1 MCKFG
6 AKNLLGG
13 WTVALFGLWFV
24 CGWIGPVFADEPSF
38 VRSPEKGSSCIELP
52 DGAYWRVTP
61 EWLWFLAI
69 EEAERP
75 SVEDVEAFDRS
86 QKVFLDRLF
95 AGLDARFTT
104 WNKKNPRLVG
114 ALQNLLADVA
124 AMARLYDPTR
134 EYKFSFHKS
143 IQLRLQTF
151 LKSRRFERTA
161 KRLTPAP
168 VPPEP
173 SSDARKAREYAR
185 IYAVNLAREEGWV
198 QAAILLHLVRSEPE
212 LRESLETYH
221 EHARALH
228 DASPHWA
235 RLIEAGKGL
244 SFALPQDIENE
255 ENLEAL
261 QRAYEASED
270 EQTPRALGASGG
282 PAWKPFE
289 VLAFEGADFTR
300 EIPESWQGR
309 PGPWSGALSLLAEA
323 GYRRLESRRE
333 MDRIEKAP
341 LRHPEIWESCLGLAK
356 LEEDF
361 SPQSVAACF
370 VHRVSVTSR
379 SMDDRVTD
387 RPMKFAA
394 RAETYAA
401 LANLAQKA
409 SVLVPNPKRD
419 IWWSWAGRFT
429 QLARLSQESGGK
441 EFVLPASLGWKPE
454 KMPDLGLPMLWRISG
469 GGSGET
475 SSARLGLA
483 FRRCR
488 VWSFES
494 KSEDL
499 ENDSAI
505 ELFVEY
511 GESGGGYPLQG
522 DKAIFEA
529 SRYLPLPYL
538 ED

>member
-13 WTVALFGLWFV
+13 WTVALLGLWLV

-38 VRSPEKGSSCIELP
+38 ERPSENGSSCTELP
-52 DGAYWRVTP
+52 DGASWRVTP
-61 EWLWFLAI
+61 EWLWFLAL

-75 SVEDVEAFDRS
+75 SVEEAEAFDRS

-95 AGLDARFTT
+95 TALDARFTT

-114 ALQNLLADVA
+114 GLQNLLADVA

-185 IYAVNLAREEGWV
+185 MYSINLAREEGWV

-212 LRESLETYH
+212 LREALETYH
-221 EHARALH
+221 DHARALH
-228 DASPHWA
+228 DASPHWD
-235 RLIEAGKGL
+235 RLIEAGKSL

-261 QRAYEASED
+261 QRAYEANEGD
-270 EQTPRALGASGG
+270 RVPGTLGAGGG
-282 PAWKPFE
+282 PAWKPFA
-289 VLAFEGADFTR
+289 VLTFEGADFTR
-300 EIPESWQGR
+300 DIPESWQGR

-333 MDRIEKAP
+333 MDRIGKAP
-341 LRHPEIWESCLGLAK
+341 LGHPEIWEPCLGLAK

-370 VHRVSVTSR
+370 VHRVSVASR
-379 SMDDRVTD
+379 NGGDSVGEQ
-387 RPMKFAA
+387 PMKFAA
-394 RAETYAA
+394 RAKTYAA
-401 LANLAQKA
+401 LADLAQKA

-419 IWWSWAGRFT
+419 IWWRWAGRFT
-429 QLARLSQESGGK
+429 QLARLSQESGG
-441 EFVLPASLGWKPE
+441 EDFVPPPSLGWEPE
-454 KMPDLGLPMLWRISG
+454 RKPDLGLPMLWRISG

-475 SSARLGLA
+475 SSARLGMA
-483 FRRCR
+483 FWRCR
-488 VWSFES
+488 VRSFEPEAEEMETS
-494 KSEDL
+494 R
-499 ENDSAI
+499 AV

-511 GESGGGYPLQG
+511 GESGGGYPLKG
-522 DKAIFEA
+522 GKAIFET

-538 ED
+538 KD